1 MNKDGK
7 KVIYA
12 FASDPRKEYFGKN
25 NDYGFSGEIKLL
37 GDEPKYK
44 CYLNCVAD
52 GIGSYPNS
60 GRDAYE
66 VVNFIINKLS
76 KEENVDKLYED
87 DEITK
92 ISVKKLL
99 DSWKDDLT
107 NVMTGGGTTFCGQIL
122 IAENAGQNETWT
134 LICIN
139 VGDSY
144 LAEFKLGSALSA
156 SYTLVDFNSPD
167 YSNSS
172 PSHYIKRDKK
182 DKCEFNVKVERLNKN
197 DQRVFLAFTDG
208 VFSSEEKKSSDNQ
221 TPIAKQYLE
230 NYPFRLWRIYQES
243 EFFNYPSQV
252 LKESYGHIDS
262 QNSEQKFDNATV
274 AVMGFNIPAERK
286 VATELKS
293 HESVLPINPPNPIA
307 EANEPPTVSDP
318 PPPPPKK
325 KLRGIVISSLL
336 VLCLVILGLIIYCLC
351 NLGSNKNTE
360 KSNTQPGSTSTDATV
375 ITNSTIEG
383 AKDGDTTDTVNE
395 PPNSEVK
402 PQEEN
407 DNGEDKS
414 PTKGKNGVEAK
425 DTTPL

>member
-92 ISVKKLL
+92 ISVKKQL

-144 LAEFKLGSALSA
+144 LAEFKLGSALPA

-208 VFSSEEKKSSDNQ
+208 VFSSEEKKSSDKQ
-221 TPIAKQYLE
+221 TSMAKQYLE
-230 NYPFRLWRIYQES
+230 NYPFRLWRLYQES

-293 HESVLPINPPNPIA
+293 HESVLPINPPNP
-307 EANEPPTVSDP
+307 EPVADENPPVSDEP
-318 PPPPPKK
+318 VNPQKK

-425 DTTPL
+425 NTPL

>member
-87 DEITK
+87 EEITK

-144 LAEFKLGSALSA
+144 LAEFKLDTALSA
-156 SYTLVDFNSPD
+156 SYTLVDFNSLD

-208 VFSSEEKKSSDNQ
+208 VFSSEEKKSSDKQ
-221 TPIAKQYLE
+221 TSMAKQYLE

-307 EANEPPTVSDP
+307 EANEPPIVSDP
-318 PPPPPKK
+318 PPPSPKK
-325 KLRGIVISSLL
+325 KLLISSLL
-336 VLCLVILGLIIYCLC
+336 VLCLVIFVFIIYCLC
-351 NLGSNKNTE
+351 NLGSNKNTA
-360 KSNTQPGSTSTDATV
+360 NPTTQLDSTSTNAIGNTTSSIEEEKDV
-375 ITNSTIEG
+375 SSTNTE
-383 AKDGDTTDTVNE
+383 NE
-395 PPNSEVK
+395 PLNSKVNPK
-402 PQEEN
+402 GKN
-407 DNGEDKS
+407 DNVEAKS
-414 PTKGKNGVEAK
+414 PTKGKNGVEAT
-425 DTTPL
+425 DTPL

>member
-144 LAEFKLGSALSA
+144 LAEFKLGSALPA

-208 VFSSEEKKSSDNQ
+208 VFSSEEKKSSDKQ
-221 TPIAKQYLE
+221 TPMAKQYLE
-230 NYPFRLWRIYQES
+230 NYPIRLFRIYQES

-286 VATELKS
+286 VATELK
-293 HESVLPINPPNPIA
+293 PINPPVPTDGA
-307 EANEPPTVSDP
+307 KGRPPVSGP
-318 PPPPPKK
+318 PVNPPKK
-325 KLRGIVISSLL
+325 KLRVIVISSLL
-336 VLCLVILGLIIYCLC
+336 VLGLVIFGFIIYCLC
-351 NLGSNKNTE
+351 NLGSNKNTANPTP
-360 KSNTQPGSTSTDATV
+360 KSIPTNATV

-383 AKDGDTTDTVNE
+383 AKDGDSTDTENE
-395 PPNSEVK
+395 TLNIEVK

-407 DNGEDKS
+407 DNVEDRS
-414 PTKGKNGVEAK
+414 PTKETNANKLTETDVLE
-425 DTTPL
+425 

>member
-76 KEENVDKLYED
+76 KEENVDKLYAD

-144 LAEFKLGSALSA
+144 LAEFKLGPALSA

-197 DQRVFLAFTDG
+197 EQRVFLAFTDG
-208 VFSSEEKKSSDNQ
+208 LFSSEEKKSSDKQ
-221 TPIAKQYLE
+221 TPMAKQYLE

-286 VATELKS
+286 VATELKP
-293 HESVLPINPPNPIA
+293 HESDLPINPTD
-307 EANEPPTVSDP
+307 EAKERPPVPVNSS
-318 PPPPPKK
+318 KK

-336 VLCLVILGLIIYCLC
+336 VLGLVIFGLIIFVLC
-351 NLGSNKNTE
+351 ILGSNKNTANPTP
-360 KSNTQPGSTSTDATV
+360 KSIPTNATEITTPSTEQGEDGGSNNNVKESTDSNEVSKGEKGEEDESPSTPKQNQAPV
-375 ITNSTIEG
+375 KVDNST
-383 AKDGDTTDTVNE
+383 T
-395 PPNSEVK
+395 
-402 PQEEN
+402 
-407 DNGEDKS
+407 
-414 PTKGKNGVEAK
+414 
-425 DTTPL
+425 L

>member
-1 MNKDGK
+1 M
-7 KVIYA
+7 
-12 FASDPRKEYFGKN
+12 
-25 NDYGFSGEIKLL
+25 L

-76 KEENVDKLYED
+76 KEENVDKLYAD

-92 ISVKKLL
+92 TSVEKLL

-208 VFSSEEKKSSDNQ
+208 VFSSEEKKSSDKQ
-221 TPIAKQYLE
+221 TPMAKQYLE

-307 EANEPPTVSDP
+307 EANEPPIVSDP
-318 PPPPPKK
+318 PPPSPKK
-325 KLRGIVISSLL
+325 KLLISSLL
-336 VLCLVILGLIIYCLC
+336 VLCLVIFVFIIYCLC
-351 NLGSNKNTE
+351 NLGSNKNTA
-360 KSNTQPGSTSTDATV
+360 NPTTQLDSTSTNATE
-375 ITNSTIEG
+375 IANSTIEG
-383 AKDGDTTDTVNE
+383 AKDGDTTNTENE
-395 PPNSEVK
+395 PLNSEVK
-402 PQEEN
+402 PLEEN
-407 DNGEDKS
+407 DKGEAKS
-414 PTKGKNGVEAK
+414 PTPGKNAK
-425 DTTPL
+425 KLKATDILE

>member
-208 VFSSEEKKSSDNQ
+208 VFSSEEKKSSDKQ

-262 QNSEQKFDNATV
+262 QNSEQKFDNATI

>member
-76 KEENVDKLYED
+76 KEENVDKLYAD

-92 ISVKKLL
+92 TSVEKLL

-208 VFSSEEKKSSDNQ
+208 VFSSEEKKSSDKQ
-221 TPIAKQYLE
+221 TPMAKQYLE

-307 EANEPPTVSDP
+307 EANEPPIVSDP
-318 PPPPPKK
+318 PPPSPKK
-325 KLRGIVISSLL
+325 KLLISSLL
-336 VLCLVILGLIIYCLC
+336 VLCLVIFVFIIYCLC
-351 NLGSNKNTE
+351 NLGSNKNTA
-360 KSNTQPGSTSTDATV
+360 NPTTQLDSTSTNAIGNATSSIEEEKDV
-375 ITNSTIEG
+375 SSTNTE
-383 AKDGDTTDTVNE
+383 NE
-395 PPNSEVK
+395 PLNSKVNPK
-402 PQEEN
+402 GKN
-407 DNGEDKS
+407 DNVEAKS
-414 PTKGKNGVEAK
+414 PTKEKNGVEVT
-425 DTTPL
+425 DEVF

>member
-122 IAENAGQNETWT
+122 IAENADQNETWT

-208 VFSSEEKKSSDNQ
+208 VFSSEEKKSSDKQ
-221 TPIAKQYLE
+221 TRMAKQYLE

-252 LKESYGHIDS
+252 LKESYGHINS
-262 QNSEQKFDNATV
+262 QNSEQKFDNATI